1 MAKTTVAEKEHHIAP
16 PPETT
21 SYQGEHNGHHGH
33 DDHHGPL
40 MHHFDDMGQ
49 QRESITIGMWTF
61 LMTEIMMFTGLFFC
75 YAFFRW
81 KFYDAFLLGSQQL
94 NITLGTGNTFV
105 LLASSMTMAMA
116 VHAAQVGNRKSLV
129 GWMIG
134 TLIFGGAFLG
144 IKAVEWTAD
153 YDEGLVPK
161 YSWDA
166 TGQKWPTTHKAHTTS
181 KEQKKEGLVP
191 KYSWDSTGQLWKTTH
206 ESDKAGKQQKVALR
220 EGEVYD
226 YKHEKA
232 VSSDHVKMYFMLYF
246 CMTGLHAIHMV
257 AGMII
262 LGIMTVMALN
272 GVFGNGNDQPI
283 EIFGLYWHFVDI
295 VWVFLFPLLYLIAGF
310 HIGGH

>member
-1 MAKTTVAEKEHHIAP
+1 MAKTTVAEKEHKIAP

-21 SYQGEHNGHHGH
+21 SYQGEHNDHHDH
-33 DDHHGPL
+33 DDHGPL
-40 MHHFDDMGQ
+40 MHHFDDMEQ

-81 KFYDAFLLGSQQL
+81 RFYDAFMLGSQQL

-116 VHAAQVGNRKSLV
+116 VHAAQVGNRKALV
-129 GWMIG
+129 GWMVG

-153 YDEGLVPK
+153 YHEGLIPK

-166 TGQKWPTTHKAHTTS
+166 TGQKWPTTHKAH
-181 KEQKKEGLVP
+181 
-191 KYSWDSTGQLWKTTH
+191 D
-206 ESDKAGKQQKVALR
+206 AGKTAGPVA
-220 EGEVYD
+220 EGEVWD
-226 YKHEKA
+226 YKNKKA
-232 VSSDHVKMYFMLYF
+232 VSSDQVKMYFMLYF

-262 LGIMTVMALN
+262 LAIMAVMALN
-272 GVFGNGNDQPI
+272 GWFTSGNDQPV

-310 HIGGH
+310 HIGGGH

>member
-1 MAKTTVAEKEHHIAP
+1 MAKSTLAEPKEHKIAP

-21 SYQGEHNGHHGH
+21 SYQGEHNGHHDHGH
-33 DDHHGPL
+33 DDHGPL
-40 MHHFDDMGQ
+40 MHHFDDMDQ

-81 KFYDAFLLGSQQL
+81 KFYDGFLLGSQQW

-129 GWMIG
+129 GWMVA

-153 YDEGLVPK
+153 YHEGLIPK

-166 TGQKWPTTHKAHTTS
+166 TGQLWPTGHKAH
-181 KEQKKEGLVP
+181 
-191 KYSWDSTGQLWKTTH
+191 D
-206 ESDKAGKQQKVALR
+206 AGETPKVALR

-226 YKHEKA
+226 YKHGKA

>member
-1 MAKTTVAEKEHHIAP
+1 VAKATVAEKEHHIAP

-116 VHAAQVGNRKSLV
+116 VHAAQVGNRKALV

-153 YDEGLVPK
+153 YHEGLIPK

-166 TGQKWPTTHKAHTTS
+166 TGQLWPTTHKAH
-181 KEQKKEGLVP
+181 E
-191 KYSWDSTGQLWKTTH
+191 
-206 ESDKAGKQQKVALR
+206 AGKHAGATP
-220 EGEVYD
+220 EGYVWD
-226 YKHEKA
+226 YKHDKA

>member
-1 MAKTTVAEKEHHIAP
+1 VAKATVAEKEHHIAP

-40 MHHFDDMGQ
+40 MHHFDDMDQ

-116 VHAAQVGNRKSLV
+116 VHAAQVGNRKALV

-153 YDEGLVPK
+153 YHEGLIPK

-166 TGQKWPTTHKAHTTS
+166 TGQLWPTTHKAHDTGKTAGPTP
-181 KEQKKEGLVP
+181 EGHV
-191 KYSWDSTGQLWKTTH
+191 W
-206 ESDKAGKQQKVALR
+206 
-220 EGEVYD
+220 D
-226 YKHEKA
+226 YKHNKA